1 MHFRGLSDRYAA
13 RPVYNPGEGRGH
25 SDTVRGMELDGIA
38 REGVFSTAGAR
49 VLGLGTRQLQGLT
62 REGACTALTRGWW
75 AIGVPDDSLDRHRLT
90 ATALRRHF
98 AGRAWVSHY
107 SALALK
113 HLPVD
118 DADLGRVHLT
128 RTTDRQSRRQPTFT
142 LHPAVRTDSGEASR
156 LSTAIVQSGTVTT
169 AVAALCAADAALAR
183 GLVTHESIGEA
194 LRACD
199 SHPRTAATRALL
211 AHADGRHESPGETRT
226 AILLRHVGLAAT
238 PQVQIGR
245 DGVRYRVDFLLEG
258 APVVIEF
265 DGRVKYGSG
274 DDVFAEKV
282 REDRLRSWGYEVVRL
297 TWADLARPDRVA
309 SLIAAAVARSRRRS

>member
-1 MHFRGLSDRYAA
+1 
-13 RPVYNPGEGRGH
+13 
-25 SDTVRGMELDGIA
+25 MELETIA
-38 REGVFSTAGAR
+38 RDGVFSTADAR
-49 VLGLGTRQLQGLT
+49 VVGLGTRQLQSLA
-62 REGACTALTRGWW
+62 RDGACTALTRGWW
-75 AIGVPDDSLDRHRLT
+75 ATGVPEDAMGRHRLA

-98 AGRAWVSHY
+98 SGRAWVSHY

-142 LHPAVRTDSGEASR
+142 LHPAIGGDTGEQGR
-156 LSTAIVQSGTVTT
+156 LSAAIVQSGAVTT

-183 GLVTHESIGEA
+183 GLVSRQSLGEA

-199 SHPRTAATRALL
+199 GHPRTAATRALL

-226 AILLRHVGLAAT
+226 AVLLRHLGLAAT
-238 PQVQIGR
+238 PQVQIRR

-297 TWADLARPDRVA
+297 TWADLSRPDRVA
-309 SLIAAAVARSRRRS
+309 ALVAAAVARSRRRN